1 MDREFMNRKV
11 IIILGVLLVLLLMI
25 FGYVLQKSG
34 LISGKI
40 GFKTYRSSD
49 YGLAFDYPRNYFL
62 EKKLIENNGLGF
74 YLLSLTEDTEENRL
88 VREGEAPGR
97 DGPVSIE
104 VKIYENTNPKKA
116 ILEWIQT
123 TEEANF
129 KLSNGKYEFI
139 NIDGERGIRFH
150 WSGLYEADSWV
161 VGHKGKIVSFTVQY
175 ISPEDQIFR
184 DFEKFIEG
192 IRFF

>member
-1 MDREFMNRKV
+1 MNRKV

-88 VREGEAPGR
+88 VREGRRRGEMVRFRLKLKFTRIP
-97 DGPVSIE
+97 I
-104 VKIYENTNPKKA
+104 PK
-116 ILEWIQT
+116 
-123 TEEANF
+123 
-129 KLSNGKYEFI
+129 
-139 NIDGERGIRFH
+139 RRF
-150 WSGLYEADSWV
+150 
-161 VGHKGKIVSFTVQY
+161 
-175 ISPEDQIFR
+175 
-184 DFEKFIEG
+184 
-192 IRFF
+192 